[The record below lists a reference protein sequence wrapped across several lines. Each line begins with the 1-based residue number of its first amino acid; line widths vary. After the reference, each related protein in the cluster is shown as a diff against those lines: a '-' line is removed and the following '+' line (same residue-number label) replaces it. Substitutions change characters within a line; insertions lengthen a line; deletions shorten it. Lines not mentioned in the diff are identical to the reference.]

1 MLSAQIK
8 LSPSLPDAETGVSR
22 CAYCSQPLAV
32 FIAPEED
39 GMADSGEDGG
49 GGDGKPSN
57 PFKMPSDEEIFS
69 VATLALARR
78 AARCS

>member
-1 MLSAQIK
+1 M
-8 LSPSLPDAETGVSR
+8 
-22 CAYCSQPLAV
+22 AV

-39 GMADSGEDGG
+39 GMADRGEDGG